1 MPKLKR
7 PMPSLLEPAPK
18 RFLTK
23 VCRPL
28 STRQMI
34 EMAVRSGKGYCGI
47 LHVAVSHG
55 PNFPCRHNYTPFPEE
70 DRGEHDPEVTAVQK
84 GI

>member
-1 MPKLKR
+1 
-7 PMPSLLEPAPK
+7 
-18 RFLTK
+18 
-23 VCRPL
+23 
-28 STRQMI
+28 MI